1 MQTLRSL
8 VLVACSLALVLPS
21 TASQVGEAA
30 TEPCCRASDNPSQD
44 TVCISAREMKSRIT
58 VVQALKP
65 PCCSQH
71 FDKSGIVYASVA
83 FTPEGK
89 VSAFR
94 ILKGEPFG
102 SAALSAALPS
112 WTFRGFG
119 DARKGRP
126 VCGPLVVR
134 YHLSDHTTSVK
145 LLSSLPA
152 DMH

>member
-71 FDKSGIVYASVA
+71 FDKSGIVYPTRLHSRRESFGLPNSERGALWKCGPICRSS
-83 FTPEGK
+83 K
-89 VSAFR
+89 LDVSR
-94 ILKGEPFG
+94 
-102 SAALSAALPS
+102 
-112 WTFRGFG
+112 FRG
-119 DARKGRP
+119 
-126 VCGPLVVR
+126 
-134 YHLSDHTTSVK
+134 HS
-145 LLSSLPA
+145 
-152 DMH
+152 